1 MKIKT
6 RLYPLSAIAAA
17 MFSIWSLSAGAQQ
30 HKHAEQENSTEV
42 TPEAKQTDLDKTAHG
57 AMQNSTKTDN
67 SMPMDH
73 SKMDMGDGQ
82 DGTEA
87 ENSMPMD
94 HSKMD
99 MGDGQDGTEAEN
111 SMPMDHSKMD
121 MGGVQAQGGD
131 APAKARDPHAYS
143 GGYNLDSGAYALPG
157 PRELVLADEHT
168 FWAVLFDRLEY
179 SDGLS
184 RGVDGAGQY
193 DMQAW
198 YGLDYDRLVVKAE
211 GELVDNSV
219 QESETELLWGH
230 AISTFWD
237 SQLGVKLDTA
247 EGPSRQWLALGIQ
260 GLAPYW
266 FEVDANLYAGSQG
279 RVAISVEAEY
289 ELLITQRLILQPR
302 VAVSAFSKDDL
313 ENGVGKGLSSV
324 TAGLRLRY
332 EFSRKFAPYLG
343 VEWTGQ
349 YGNTADLATLEGKP
363 TRQTQV
369 VAGARFWF

>member
-17 MFSIWSLSAGAQQ
+17 MFSIWSLNAGAQQ
-30 HKHAEQENSTEV
+30 HMHAEQKNSTEV
-42 TPEAKQTDLDKTAHG
+42 TPQENQTDLDKTAHD
-57 AMQNSTKTDN
+57 AMQKRTEADN
-67 SMPMDH
+67 SM
-73 SKMDMGDGQ
+73 S
-82 DGTEA
+82 
-87 ENSMPMD
+87 
-94 HSKMD
+94 
-99 MGDGQDGTEAEN
+99 
-111 SMPMDHSKMD
+111 MDHSKMD
-121 MGGVQAQGGD
+121 MGGAQGNSGD
-131 APAKARDPHAYS
+131 PPANARDPHAYS

-168 FWAVLFDRLEY
+168 FGAVLFDRLEY
-179 SDGLS
+179 SDGIS
-184 RGVDGAGQY
+184 SGVGSAGQY
-193 DMQAW
+193 SMQAW

-219 QESETELLWGH
+219 QESETQLLWGH

-237 SQLGVKLDTA
+237 SQLGVKFDTA
-247 EGPSRQWLALGIQ
+247 EGPSRQWLALGVK

-266 FEVDANLYAGSQG
+266 FEVDANFYVGSQG
-279 RVAISVEAEY
+279 RVAFSVEAEY

-302 VAVSAFSKDDL
+302 VAVTAYSKNDIK
-313 ENGVGKGLSSV
+313 NGVGKGLSSV

-343 VEWTGQ
+343 LEWTGQ